1 MVSFGMSSLV
11 NFEKVY
17 LHVPFEEKDWAK
29 ENGLKFD
36 GKGKCWYLPPGKD
49 PLKFRRYWA
58 YLERTFDDR
67 EALKRQGC
75 RFNANLKKWFVP
87 PEKDFDDFRDWW
99 PESLKQFLFCDGRF
113 AVHEWKST
121 GGQAEVFQA
130 WDCEGAE
137 GYVAVKFF
145 FRDVGGRSTA
155 MMRKSVGAE
164 IEALQRLEDHPN
176 IAKILDVDFRD
187 EIERV
192 AMVSRWIPGGDI
204 EEVFL
209 DKDLEE
215 TAAAFIAKFMD
226 AGFFTAEDEEEL
238 LEGALEAFA
247 ADDTEEIE
255 SDLRLMSGVLDGL
268 IHAHAIGIIHRDIT
282 ARNVMLDIDFETSE
296 PRAVICD
303 FGVSKKINPEDF
315 GNAKRSKFTSVEMR
329 TEVYRPE
336 FDHDTELGEKEIAN
350 QHTWDLYAWAVL
362 TIEVLAEKSLFSKQQ
377 VLEQLHGD
385 VGKALGEEIT
395 SLFEL
400 ALSEDPLERPKDIEA
415 FKVKLEAARAMRLK
429 ALE

>member
-1 MVSFGMSSLV
+1 MSSSLI
-11 NFEKVY
+11 NFEKIY

-36 GKGKCWYLPPGKD
+36 GKGKCWYLPPGKN
-49 PLKFRRYWA
+49 PLKFRHYWA

-67 EALKRQGC
+67 ETLKRQGC
-75 RFNANLKKWFVP
+75 RFNAHLKKWFVP
-87 PEKDFDDFRDWW
+87 PDKDFDDFRNWW
-99 PESLKQFLFCDGRF
+99 PEPLKQFLFCDGRF

-130 WDCEGAE
+130 WDCEGDE

-145 FRDVGGRSTA
+145 FRDVGNRSTA
-155 MMRKSVGAE
+155 MMRKSVGSE

-176 IAKILDVDFRD
+176 IAKILDVDFKD

-192 AMVSRWIPGGDI
+192 AIVSRWIPGGDI
-204 EEVFL
+204 ESVLL
-209 DKDLEE
+209 DNDLEA
-215 TAAAFIAKFMD
+215 TAAALVAKFID
-226 AGFFTAEDEEEL
+226 SGLVPLEDEEEL
-238 LEGALEAFA
+238 IESILEALA
-247 ADDTEEIE
+247 SDDTEEIE
-255 SDLRLMSGVLDGL
+255 SDLRLISGVLDGL
-268 IHAHAIGIIHRDIT
+268 IHAHSNGIIHRDIT
-282 ARNVMLDIDFETSE
+282 AKNVMFDFDFEISE
-296 PRAVICD
+296 PKVVICD
-303 FGVSKKINPEDF
+303 FGISKKIKPEDF

-336 FDHDTELGEKEIAN
+336 FDYDTELGEKEIAN

-362 TIEVLAEKSLFSKQQ
+362 TVETLAGKSLFSKKE
-377 VLEQLHGD
+377 VSEQLHGD
-385 VGKALGEEIT
+385 VGNSLGEEIT

-400 ALSEDPLERPKDIEA
+400 ALSEDPLERPKDIKA
-415 FKVKLEAARAMRLK
+415 FKVKLDAARSRRLK